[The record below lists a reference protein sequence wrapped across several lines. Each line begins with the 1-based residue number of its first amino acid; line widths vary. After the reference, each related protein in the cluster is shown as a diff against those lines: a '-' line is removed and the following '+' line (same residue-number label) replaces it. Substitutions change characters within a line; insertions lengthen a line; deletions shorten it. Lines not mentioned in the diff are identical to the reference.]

1 MGYKKATDILPEE
14 LLIQIQDYI
23 DGECIYIPRK
33 EENKKTWGELTKSK
47 KETYK
52 RNLDIYNSYIKGTSV
67 KQLSETYYL
76 SPKWIRKK
84 VAAVR
89 KEQQCTLV

>member
-52 RNLDIYNSYIKGTSV
+52 RNLDIYNSYIKGISV

-76 SPKWIRKK
+76 SHKWIIKI
-84 VAAVR
+84 VAALR